1 MKNSEQMTILVTV
14 INANVIFVSNMRLE
28 NKIKAI
34 FTEKKRS
41 KLALDENLM
50 NLVCFRKIG

>member
-34 FTEKKRS
+34 LAEKKRS
-41 KLALDENLM
+41 KLPLDENLM